1 MKITKILSIVL
12 AFCIFTSEFT
22 GVEIYANNQTTET
35 RDVIFVLDRSGS
47 MQSKD
52 STNTAN
58 ELVKMY
64 IDTMYSENT
73 KVGLVGFNDTIVS
86 STELTSLDTLENRN
100 KLKTTVNSMPIKGST
115 DIGLALKEAT
125 NLLEKSN
132 ASEKVIVLLSDGET
146 DVNTSKVRT
155 LEQSKT
161 DEKVAIEKAILQGYT
176 IYCIGINNPSNT
188 YLSEISSQ
196 VGGKTYQMNSTSELY
211 KVFENLSLDK
221 LNPNLKR
228 LDNIKINGVAENITL
243 NLNNDYIREN
253 NGVIAYSK
261 PLKSVTSSDV
271 ELYKSNYYS
280 SVRFDDD
287 TKDIINFNLTS
298 NGSTEIYMFYNKV
311 SSLEPVISTPQ
322 KISDT
327 EYDINVKV
335 FDSTTNKEID
345 KNYYKELSAILN
357 VETNGTVEQLELLEN
372 DNGFGAMLVVD
383 EVSQDLTNIS
393 ATVDSGES
401 SIVGEVIS
409 LKIANSQPKQK
420 ENDVIKVLLNE
431 DEKSIDLNKYFN
443 DVDSDA
449 LTYNIKNINGDFI
462 ENININGNILTF
474 NSAKEGLENIE
485 FEVSDGNGGS
495 TTGILS
501 LSIMPFWIYYKGTTL
516 IIGFVFIILLLL
528 FVLLVRRKDK
538 KEVQVK
544 KENEADTYIPKGKN
558 YFKGGR
564 IEGYFLST
572 KSGKEYPALFWNENH
587 LANKSLITLGE
598 LMSFM
603 EVDENL
609 MESRKIFFE
618 ATEKETITFWHRT
631 KCVVYINNRELA
643 DGKQVDLRYD
653 DKMYIVFEDGETE
666 IEVRY
671 KRVTKKSLV

>member
-1 MKITKILSIVL
+1 MKIIRILSFVL
-12 AFCIFTSEFT
+12 AFCIFTSELT
-22 GVEIYANNQTTET
+22 SIEIYANNQTTEFM
-35 RDVIFVLDRSGS
+35 DVIFVLDRSGS

-52 STNTAN
+52 NTNTAN

-86 STELTSLDTLENRN
+86 STELTSLDILENRN
-100 KLKTTVNSMPIKGST
+100 KLKTTVNNMPIKGST

-125 NLLEKSN
+125 SLLENSN
-132 ASEKVIVLLSDGET
+132 ASEKVIVLISDGET

-155 LEQSKT
+155 LEQSKA
-161 DEKVAIEKAILQGYT
+161 DEKFAIEKAISEGYT

-188 YLSEISSQ
+188 YLNAISSQ

-228 LDNIKINGVAENITL
+228 LDNIKINGVAENVTL

-253 NGVIAYSK
+253 NGIIAYSK
-261 PLKSVTSSDV
+261 PLKSIGSSDV
-271 ELYKSNYYS
+271 DLYKSNYYS
-280 SVRFDDD
+280 SFRFDDN
-287 TKDIINFNLTS
+287 TKKFMNFNLTS
-298 NGSTEIYMFYNKV
+298 NGSTEIYMFYNKI
-311 SSLEPVISTPQ
+311 SSLEPVISAPQ
-322 KISDT
+322 KMSDT
-327 EYDINVKV
+327 EYDINVKI
-335 FDSTTNKEID
+335 FDNTTNKEVD
-345 KNYYKELSAILN
+345 KEYYKNLSVNLN
-357 VETNGTVEQLELLEN
+357 VETNGKTEQVELLEN
-372 DNGFGAMLVVD
+372 ENGFGTRLII
-383 EVSQDLTNIS
+383 EQSNQDLTNIS
-393 ATVDSGES
+393 ATVFNSESIISGEF
-401 SIVGEVIS
+401 IS
-409 LKIANSQPKQK
+409 LKTANSQPIQK
-420 ENDVIKVLLNE
+420 DNDVIKVLLNE

-443 DVDSDA
+443 DVDNDTLS
-449 LTYNIKNINGDFI
+449 YNIKNINGDFI
-462 ENININGNILTF
+462 ENTNIEANTLTF

-485 FEVSDGNGGS
+485 FEVSDGKGGN

-501 LSIMPFWIYYKGTTL
+501 LSIMPFWIYYKETTL
-516 IIGFVFIILLLL
+516 IVGLVFIILLLL
-528 FVLLVRRKDK
+528 FALLVRKKDK
-538 KEVQVK
+538 KEVQDK

-618 ATEKETITFWHRT
+618 ANEKETMTFWHRT
-631 KCVVYINNRELA
+631 KCTIYLNNRELSS
-643 DGKQVDLRYD
+643 GKQVELRYD

-671 KRVTKKSLV
+671 KRVMKKSLV